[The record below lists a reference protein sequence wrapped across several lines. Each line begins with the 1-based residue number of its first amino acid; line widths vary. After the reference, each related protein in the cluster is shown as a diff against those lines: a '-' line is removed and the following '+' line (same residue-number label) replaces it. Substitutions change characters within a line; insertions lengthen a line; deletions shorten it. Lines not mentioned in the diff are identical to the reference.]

1 MDWERLGPPFWKAV
15 SETGFMVGWTMF
27 FGGIIGLV
35 LGISLYLSRS
45 GGMRANTGVFTG
57 LNVLVNIVRPI
68 PFIIFLFVLFPV
80 TKAVMGTTI
89 GVEGATFPMILMAGF
104 AFSRLVEQNLVS
116 IDPGVIEAAR
126 AMGAG
131 TFRIILTVLIP
142 EALAPL
148 ILGYAFLF
156 VGVIDMS
163 AMAGAVGAG
172 GLGDFAIQYGY
183 QQFNWPVTFFVV
195 VVIIAI
201 VQAAQFLANWLS
213 RVAMHR

>member
-1 MDWERLGPPFWKAV
+1 MNWERLGPPFWKAV
-15 SETGFMVGWTMF
+15 AETGFMVGWTMLV
-27 FGGIIGLV
+27 GGLIGLV
-35 LGISLYLSRS
+35 LGIGLYLSRR
-45 GGMRANTGVFTG
+45 GGMRASTGVFTG

-80 TKAVMGTTI
+80 TKAVVGTTI
-89 GVEGATFPMILMAGF
+89 GTAGATFPMLLMAGF
-104 AFSRLVEQNLVS
+104 AFSRLVEQNLLS

-131 TFRIILTVLIP
+131 TMRIITTVLIP

-163 AMAGAVGAG
+163 AMAGMVGGG
-172 GLGDFAIQYGY
+172 GLGDFAIKYGY

-195 VVIIAI
+195 VVIVGI
-201 VQAAQFLANWLS
+201 VQLAQLLANVLA
-213 RVAMHR
+213 RKALHR